1 MGVRVCDHWESLCK
15 VPNRACAMMGLLEA
29 GGVLPAAALGSL
41 GDLKAQLVKKN
52 LER

>member
-1 MGVRVCDHWESLCK
+1 MGVRVWDHWESLCK

-41 GDLKAQLVKKN
+41 AKSRIGKKVSIG
-52 LER
+52 